1 MRLKLKLKPFTQ
13 KNLKIIFVLILVF
26 IVSGLCA
33 IYFHKKFSSRTIL
46 INKLKIDSKASLV
59 LNTMHQTSTKNGIK
73 DWTLDASS
81 AKLLR
86 DKNKAVLEDVSIVF
100 FMKQSQ
106 KIFLSSKH
114 GTLDTKTHDMTFS
127 DHVNAKFNGY
137 TLQTDTLHYNE
148 KRHIIYSMDHVRINN
163 GHDSVIDGDS
173 LTIDINK
180 GKTII
185 KGNVKGVFSEKSD
198 FFKNNL

>member
-1 MRLKLKLKPFTQ
+1 MKLKLKLKPFTQ
-13 KNLKIIFVLILVF
+13 NKLRMILVLILVF

-33 IYFHKKFSSRTIL
+33 IYFSKKFSSKNIL
-46 INKLKIDSKASLV
+46 IKKLKIDSKAVLV

-73 DWTLDASS
+73 EWTIDASS

-106 KIFLSSKH
+106 KIYLSSKY
-114 GTLDTKTHDMTFS
+114 GTFDTKTHDMTFS
-127 DHVNAKFNGY
+127 DNVKTKFNGY
-137 TLQTDTLHYNE
+137 TLKTDTLHYNE
-148 KRHIIYSMDHVRINN
+148 KRHIIYTMDHVKINDGN
-163 GHDSVIDGDS
+163 DSVINGDS

>member
-1 MRLKLKLKPFTQ
+1 MRLKLKSKPFTQ
-13 KNLKIIFVLILVF
+13 KKLKIILVLILVL

-33 IYFHKKFSSRTIL
+33 TYFYKKFSSRTIL
-46 INKLKIDSKASLV
+46 IKKLKIDSKAALV
-59 LNTMHQTSTKNGIK
+59 LNSMHQTSTKNGIK
-73 DWTLDASS
+73 EWTLDASS

-114 GTLDTKTHDMTFS
+114 GTLNTKTHDMTFS

-137 TLQTDTLHYNE
+137 TLQTHTLHYNE
-148 KRHIIYSMDHVRINN
+148 KRHIIYTMDHVRIND

-180 GKTII
+180 SKTVI

-198 FFKNNL
+198 LFKNNL